1 MKNYVCILYLMLLV
15 AACDHKEVADTLVL
29 PEVTARLV
37 PDTIRITVERDTA
50 AISRRTAMVK
60 GELEYY
66 LKRHNVVDE
75 GFDMVARYAEQGDST
90 LSSYMPLGRITPL
103 GFYYNKGVKRQGK
116 GITRDSLGRIIIG
129 TWQADTLVSGIRID
143 SAGIYAGQFNHCLQA
158 EGHGTYRSTDGSFY
172 EGHWHENMRE
182 GFGFHVSSSNLR
194 AGIWKTDRF
203 LGERM
208 HYTGDRIYGIDISRY
223 QHEQRRR
230 VFPIT
235 WKLLRITN
243 LGKKAKRPVLDKV
256 DYPVSFVY
264 IKATEGISIRNR
276 YFAGDYNDAR
286 KHKIPVGAYHFFRT
300 QMKGRLQAKHFL
312 SHARL
317 SKGDLPPVL
326 DIEPTDKQ
334 IAKAGGPE
342 AMFREI
348 REWLSIV
355 EKRAGTRPI
364 LYVNQG
370 FVRKYLDAAPDLKQN
385 YLVWIARYGVYKPDV
400 HLALW
405 QLSADG
411 HVTGIRSEVDINVFN
426 GYAGQWEEFLRE
438 ETVK

>member
-1 MKNYVCILYLMLLV
+1 MKNYVCILCLMLLMV
-15 AACDHKEVADTLVL
+15 ACEKRQVADKLEL
-29 PEVTARLV
+29 PEVKARLV
-37 PDTIRITVERDTA
+37 PDTMSIPTERDTA

-60 GELEYY
+60 GELDYY
-66 LKRHNVVDE
+66 MKRHNVVDE
-75 GFDMVARYAEQGDST
+75 GFDMVARYAEEGDST
-90 LSSYMPLGRITPL
+90 LSSYMPCGRISPL
-103 GFYYNKGVKRQGK
+103 GFYKYKGVKRQGK
-116 GITRDSLGRIIIG
+116 GIIRDSLGRIIIG
-129 TWQADTLVSGIRID
+129 LWHADTLASGIRID
-143 SAGIYAGQFNHCLQA
+143 STGIYAGQFNRLLQA
-158 EGHGTYRSTDGSFY
+158 EGHGTYRATDGSFY
-172 EGHWHENMRE
+172 EGHWHGDMRE

-194 AGIWKTDRF
+194 AGIWKRDRY

-243 LGKKAKRPVLDKV
+243 LGKKTERPVIDKV

-276 YFAGDYNDAR
+276 YFLSDYNDAR
-286 KHKIPVGAYHFFRT
+286 RHKIPVGAYHFFRT
-300 QMKGRLQAKHFL
+300 QMKGRLQANYFL
-312 SHARL
+312 SQTRL
-317 SKGDLPPVL
+317 NRGDLPPVL

-364 LYVNQG
+364 LYVNQR
-370 FVRKYLDAAPDLKQN
+370 FVWKYLDGAPDLKQN
-385 YLVWIARYGVYKPDV
+385 YLIWIARYGVYKPDV

-411 HVTGIRSEVDINVFN
+411 RVTGIHSEVDINVFN

-438 ETVK
+438 ETIK

>member
-1 MKNYVCILYLMLLV
+1 
-15 AACDHKEVADTLVL
+15 
-29 PEVTARLV
+29 
-37 PDTIRITVERDTA
+37 
-50 AISRRTAMVK
+50 MVK
-60 GELEYY
+60 GELDYY
-66 LKRHNVVDE
+66 MKRHNVVDE
-75 GFDMVARYAEQGDST
+75 GFDMVARYAEEGDST
-90 LSSYMPLGRITPL
+90 LSSYMPCSRITPM
-103 GFYYNKGVKRQGK
+103 GFYKYKGVKRQGK
-116 GITRDSLGRIIIG
+116 GIIRDSLGRIIIG
-129 TWQADTLVSGIRID
+129 LWHADTLASGIRID
-143 SAGIYAGQFNHCLQA
+143 STGIYAGQFNRLLQA
-158 EGHGTYRSTDGSFY
+158 EGHGTYRATDGSFY
-172 EGHWHENMRE
+172 EGHWHGDMRE

-194 AGIWKTDRF
+194 AGIWKRDRY

-243 LGKKAKRPVLDKV
+243 LGKKTERPVIDKV

-276 YFAGDYNDAR
+276 YFLSDYNDAR
-286 KHKIPVGAYHFFRT
+286 RHKIPVGAYHFFRT
-300 QMKGRLQAKHFL
+300 QMKGRLQANYFL
-312 SHARL
+312 SQTRL
-317 SKGDLPPVL
+317 NRGDLPPVL

-364 LYVNQG
+364 LYVNQR
-370 FVRKYLDAAPDLKQN
+370 FVWKYLDGAPDLKQN
-385 YLVWIARYGVYKPDV
+385 YLIWIARYGVYKPDV

-411 HVTGIRSEVDINVFN
+411 RVTGIHPEVDINVFN